1 MDEPIFIVGV
11 PRSGTTLLRMML
23 NSHSRIAIAPETHF
37 FRLFWANRHKYGDL
51 NKDNNFQKLWNDLT
65 KCKYFGDLKL
75 KNVQEIYEDLFN
87 GKRSYKAI
95 FTKLIKEYAK
105 QHNKTR
111 WGEKTPGHLEYVKT
125 ILSFYPHAKM
135 IHIIRDPRDVALS
148 LKKVPWGSRDVFPI
162 ARFWKRYINIPKK
175 MKVIHSYSYLE
186 IRYEDLVRSPE
197 ETLKVICNF
206 INEKVEKN
214 MFKFYL
220 VSENYLP
227 ENEPWKTGC
236 LKPLNSEYIG
246 KWKTKL
252 KEWEVKQI
260 IATCSHEMLEKGYI
274 ENEPNF
280 SFTDKLVLKSK
291 NLQSYIKSFIRWIVR
306 RILDN

>member
-1 MDEPIFIVGV
+1 MDEPIFVVGV

-75 KNVQEIYEDLFN
+75 KNVQKIYEDLFN

-111 WGEKTPGHLEYVKT
+111 WGEKTPGHLEYIKT

-148 LKKVPWGSRDVFPI
+148 LKKVPWGSNDVFPI

-175 MKVIHSYSYLE
+175 
-186 IRYEDLVRSPE
+186 
-197 ETLKVICNF
+197 
-206 INEKVEKN
+206 
-214 MFKFYL
+214 
-220 VSENYLP
+220 
-227 ENEPWKTGC
+227 
-236 LKPLNSEYIG
+236 
-246 KWKTKL
+246 
-252 KEWEVKQI
+252 
-260 IATCSHEMLEKGYI
+260 
-274 ENEPNF
+274 
-280 SFTDKLVLKSK
+280 
-291 NLQSYIKSFIRWIVR
+291 
-306 RILDN
+306 